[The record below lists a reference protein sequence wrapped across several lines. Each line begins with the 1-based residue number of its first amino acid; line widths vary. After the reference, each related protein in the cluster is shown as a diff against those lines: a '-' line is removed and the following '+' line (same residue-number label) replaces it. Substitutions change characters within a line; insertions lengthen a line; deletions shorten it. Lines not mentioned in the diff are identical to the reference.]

1 MVDTIELDLAYQ
13 GAALGL
19 LIPDTQTSEE
29 PTVNVSSVHTAQ
41 AVAVPASRRFDIKRL
56 VPVFAL
62 AAGLAIGATTVA
74 IVDDGGTTTARA
86 ASLQGPLVSHARPYA
101 RPTAHA
107 LSPDAADAWTSR
119 ATHTAG
125 SAASLPAS
133 ADAAERWTT
142 TDTTSV
148 PSSPDAAERWID

>member
-1 MVDTIELDLAYQ
+1 
-13 GAALGL
+13 
-19 LIPDTQTSEE
+19 
-29 PTVNVSSVHTAQ
+29 VNVSSVHTAQ
-41 AVAVPASRRFDIKRL
+41 AVTVPSPRRFDIKRF

-74 IVDDGGTTTARA
+74 ILDDSNTTTAHA
-86 ASLQGPLVSHARPYA
+86 TSVQGPLVSHAHSYA
-101 RPTAHA
+101 RPTVHA
-107 LSPDAADAWTSR
+107 LSPDAVDAWTSESAHASSSLALPASADAAER
-119 ATHTAG
+119 WTAEA
-125 SAASLPAS
+125 SPSLPTS